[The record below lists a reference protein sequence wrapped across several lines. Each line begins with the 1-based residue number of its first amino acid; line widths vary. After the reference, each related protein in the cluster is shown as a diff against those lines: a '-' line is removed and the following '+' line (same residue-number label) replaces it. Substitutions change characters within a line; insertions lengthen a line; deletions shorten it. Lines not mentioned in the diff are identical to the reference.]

1 MKVSAFLGINNRL
14 SDEHL
19 TTPEDGNF
27 LRDAVNV
34 DVTDAKRLRLR
45 KGFKLAIPG
54 EYAHSVWSNGGDSF
68 YVDNGTL
75 YRLREEASGMVRDAV
90 RTGLAPSQ
98 TVSYT
103 RSNGEVVFTN
113 GQVIGRIVGGATAPL
128 LYPAPNPVPSARD
141 VASGSLPDSVYLYCF
156 AHVDAAGV
164 VGLATQV
171 FSLNASGSIEFSIP
185 TPPVGLRTRVY
196 VTSPGDDTPQHLL
209 DSPGGTALYSIP
221 QWAGAPCPTLHKQ
234 ALPPG
239 RIVREFNGRLCSVVG
254 NTLYYSDAYHQGVM
268 ASTNYIPFP
277 EEITIFEPCDNGAF
291 VVADRTYWLAG
302 ADISKAEILPVN
314 NNKASFGSS
323 ARLADNSVVW
333 FSSRGLV
340 KGTVDGQVEEIMY
353 GKVEAEMPETAA
365 TFRRSFDGIR
375 QFVASGAHRPGFG
388 AVGCFMDAE

>member
-1 MKVSAFLGINNRL
+1 
-14 SDEHL
+14 
-19 TTPEDGNF
+19 
-27 LRDAVNV
+27 
-34 DVTDAKRLRLR
+34 
-45 KGFKLAIPG
+45 
-54 EYAHSVWSNGGDSF
+54 
-68 YVDNGTL
+68 
-75 YRLREEASGMVRDAV
+75 MVRDAV

-113 GQVIGRIVGGATAPL
+113 GQVIERIVGAHSTSL
-128 LYPAPNPVPSARD
+128 LYSAPNPTPSVRETD
-141 VASGSLPDSVYLYCF
+141 EGSLPKSVYLYCF
-156 AHVDAAGV
+156 AYVDAAGV
-164 VGLATQV
+164 VGCSSRLFAIEAQGA
-171 FSLNASGSIEFSIP
+171 LEFSIP

-209 DSPGGTALYSIP
+209 DSTGGTALYSIP